1 MWDARAVRR
10 DGSSPRKTPTVYWAV
25 PDDFLASYLSC
36 RNSSLADCLTHLGKG
51 TSGKGNSGN
60 GTSGKGT
67 SFSAQ
72 GLM

>member
-1 MWDARAVRR
+1 MWDARAVWH
-10 DGSSPRKTPTVYWAV
+10 DGSSPRAAYRAV